1 MSSADTGGAAASST
15 QPRTENRRP
24 RHRTRHRKNNENGDV
39 NASATNPAP
48 AAQSQSQEQG
58 QGGSQPQRSQRN
70 PRRHRRPRQPQQ
82 SDVAVAA
89 PSGAQESADRVVAE
103 QNQDQSQSQ
112 QRQRPEGS
120 RRNRQRKGREQG
132 ESHDS
137 RPDGANAAS
146 SNNGRNNRRV
156 LAGPGRVFGS
166 GLTQSSQDTSR
177 LPQIS
182 AAQDGLRADAPD
194 FVPGHPTHAQP
205 ASIDGSVSGKP
216 KSKRTRR
223 GGKGKE
229 SREAVAP
236 QQQQQR
242 QQQPAV
248 VYDKSTADDITTRIH
263 EDISH
268 NIYECPVCTSEIG
281 RRTKVW
287 SCTHCWTV
295 FHFGCI
301 RKWASNEG
309 SVVTRPR
316 GEVSGDDTVGARRKQ
331 ILDRYPAYLLIRVD
345 RLARSLGTDAHIP
358 AIACAM
364 LVHVH
369 HAQLWDRRSHA
380 FVAAMKAQRD
390 VSTLI
395 MKMDG
400 AVGNA
405 QGDEEESQRY
415 NNEEEPDDDD
425 SDEWTGTFA
434 CKDIC
439 GRFFDCEKCHAPYP
453 CPENP
458 CETRMELTCQCG
470 RIKEQK
476 RCGMSLEKARAGASF
491 IQPRIAC
498 DEECAR
504 LERNRTLAS
513 ALNVKIDPTTTTA
526 ANSAATASTVPY
538 SDETLDK
545 YLALSSSATLSTLQ
559 TYEQKLHDLAHSQTK
574 RSTRFTPARSTFRA
588 FVHSLAADWG
598 FSSESFDPEP
608 HRYVEVYKSL
618 KWLPPAPL
626 SFQEHG
632 PVAIGICGI
641 SVAEGIRMRDRER
654 AKERELKRAAAAAT
668 AAVKASAEREAING
682 DGGAGAEEHSGGGG
696 WAQVARKKTGP
707 AGSPFGFST
716 PTIGATGPSFGN
728 GRFGA
733 LVLKSNVAEE
743 VVDDW
748 EQEVDAEETE
758 QKQQGSVED
767 EKQAETQ

>member
-1 MSSADTGGAAASST
+1 
-15 QPRTENRRP
+15 
-24 RHRTRHRKNNENGDV
+24 
-39 NASATNPAP
+39 
-48 AAQSQSQEQG
+48 
-58 QGGSQPQRSQRN
+58 
-70 PRRHRRPRQPQQ
+70 
-82 SDVAVAA
+82 
-89 PSGAQESADRVVAE
+89 
-103 QNQDQSQSQ
+103 
-112 QRQRPEGS
+112 
-120 RRNRQRKGREQG
+120 
-132 ESHDS
+132 
-137 RPDGANAAS
+137 
-146 SNNGRNNRRV
+146 
-156 LAGPGRVFGS
+156 
-166 GLTQSSQDTSR
+166 
-177 LPQIS
+177 
-182 AAQDGLRADAPD
+182 
-194 FVPGHPTHAQP
+194 
-205 ASIDGSVSGKP
+205 
-216 KSKRTRR
+216 
-223 GGKGKE
+223 
-229 SREAVAP
+229 
-236 QQQQQR
+236 
-242 QQQPAV
+242 
-248 VYDKSTADDITTRIH
+248 
-263 EDISH
+263 
-268 NIYECPVCTSEIG
+268 
-281 RRTKVW
+281 
-287 SCTHCWTV
+287 
-295 FHFGCI
+295 
-301 RKWASNEG
+301 
-309 SVVTRPR
+309 
-316 GEVSGDDTVGARRKQ
+316 
-331 ILDRYPAYLLIRVD
+331 
-345 RLARSLGTDAHIP
+345 
-358 AIACAM
+358 
-364 LVHVH
+364 
-369 HAQLWDRRSHA
+369 
-380 FVAAMKAQRD
+380 
-390 VSTLI
+390 
-395 MKMDG
+395 
-400 AVGNA
+400 
-405 QGDEEESQRY
+405 
-415 NNEEEPDDDD
+415 
-425 SDEWTGTFA
+425 
-434 CKDIC
+434 
-439 GRFFDCEKCHAPYP
+439 
-453 CPENP
+453 
-458 CETRMELTCQCG
+458 MELTCQCG

-733 LVLKSNVAEE
+733 LVLKSNVGRSKQMESAKQSQAVESDVKKTEE